1 MATPNIKPRGNN
13 EGELGILG
21 RLWAK
26 VWVTDIHVAGNITDG
41 TNSVT
46 VADLMSTTDDELTH
60 VITPPELTAN
70 ANNYEPTG
78 WATSHM
84 VRQAINLNNRSISGL
99 KAPSP
104 PSAIIKRIHNLSQVD
119 DLKFLHD
126 DGGSDPENR
135 IYLRD
140 ANDKSIKPNETAEFW
155 YDVIDEKYK
164 PLNRIG

>member
-1 MATPNIKPRGNN
+1 MATPNIKPRGDN
-13 EGELGILG
+13 EGELGIIG
-21 RLWAK
+21 RLWA
-26 VWVTDIHVAGNITDG
+26 WVRTTNLYVSGNITDG

-60 VITPPELTAN
+60 VITPPELTAT

-84 VRQAINLNNRSISGL
+84 IRQAIDTNNRSISGL

-104 PSAIIKRIHNLSQVD
+104 PSAIIKRIHNLSQSD
-119 DLKFLHD
+119 DMKFLHD

-140 ANDKSIKPNETAEFW
+140 GNDKTIKPNETAEFW